1 MKLFTKIILI
11 LILFSSFIRAESN
24 NELVF
29 YVGITMVKPV
39 DELAKN
45 FEKTHNCKIKILQ
58 GGSQDLYDSIKSSQI
73 GDMYLAGT
81 PSFRT
86 QNLADGI
93 LLDAKFVGYNKLALV
108 VKKGNPK
115 KVKPSLDELLNKNY
129 NVVLGNEEIG
139 SVGKATKTLLT
150 KVGIYEKAVMNTVS
164 LATDS
169 RNLVNVIKDG
179 TADLTLNWNATTYWE
194 ENLNELESIEL
205 EDQYSEKSKL
215 LMNLLSTSKNKAL
228 TKEFMD
234 YATSQEGRMIFKKH
248 GFLNNKDLET
258 YDKVTF

>member
-1 MKLFTKIILI
+1 MKLFSKIILI
-11 LILFSSFIRAESN
+11 LILFLSFLKAESN

-29 YVGITMVKPV
+29 YIGITMVKPV

-45 FEKTHNCKIKILQ
+45 FEKTHDCKIKILQ
-58 GGSQDLYDSIKSSQI
+58 GGSQDLYDSIKSSQV
-73 GDMYLAGT
+73 GDLYLPGT

-86 QNLADGI
+86 KNLAEGL
-93 LLDAKFVGYNKLALV
+93 LLDGKFVGYNKLALV

-115 KVKPSLDELLNKNY
+115 KIKPSLDELTNKNY

-139 SVGKATKTLLT
+139 SVGQATKTLLT
-150 KVGIYEKAVMNTVS
+150 KVGLYEKAMLNAVS

-169 RNLVNVIKDG
+169 RNLVNTIKDG

-194 ENLNELESIEL
+194 ENINDLESIEL

-215 LMNLLSTSKNKAL
+215 VMSLLNTSKNKEL
-228 TKEFMD
+228 TREFMN
-234 YATSQEGRMIFKKH
+234 YATSKEGKMIFKKY
-248 GFLNNKDLET
+248 GFLNDKDLEN

>member
-1 MKLFTKIILI
+1 MKLFSKIILI
-11 LILFSSFIRAESN
+11 LVLSLSFIKAEQN

-29 YVGITMVKPV
+29 YIGITMVKPV

-86 QNLADGI
+86 KNLADGI
-93 LLDAKFVGYNKLALV
+93 LLDAKFVGYNKLSLV

-115 KVKPSLDELLNKNY
+115 KIKPSLNELINKDY
-129 NVVLGNEEIG
+129 NVVIGNEEIG
-139 SVGKATKTLLT
+139 SVGQATKALLT
-150 KVGIYEKAVMNTVS
+150 KFGLYEKTVINAIA

-169 RNLVNVIKDG
+169 RNLTNVIKDG

-194 ENLNELESIEL
+194 ENINELESIEL
-205 EDQYSEKSKL
+205 EDQYTEKSKL
-215 LMNLLSTSKNKAL
+215 LMNLLSTSKNKVL

-234 YATSQEGRMIFKKH
+234 YATSHEGRMIFKKF
-248 GFLNNKDLET
+248 GFLNDKELET